1 MNRLIK
7 FSILVV
13 SLNSGDKLLET
24 VKSILSQTCPDYEVV
39 VKDGGSKDA
48 SIATLEA
55 YLQTC
60 PAYADKVR
68 ITSRKDTGIYEG
80 MNQATKEAKGEY
92 YYFLNCGDLFADTD
106 VLAKISENIDK
117 ALQQK
122 SSAKIFYGNIYDNL
136 REQIVPSNPKIDDF
150 GCYRN
155 VPCHQTCIYHYS
167 LFEERGYEPKYRVR
181 ADYEHFLW
189 CYFCKEAKPQ
199 YIDVV
204 IASYEGG
211 GFSETKEN
219 RRRSKAE
226 HKEITEKYM
235 SKGQLLRYK
244 AVMAVTLAPLRTKMA
259 ESPKWAGFYNK
270 CKSLVYRSKKQN
282 D

>member
-1 MNRLIK
+1 MDRLTK

-24 VKSILSQTCPDYEVV
+24 IKSILSQNYTDYEVV
-39 VKDGGSKDA
+39 VKDGGSKDD
-48 SIATLEA
+48 SLTSLEA

-68 ITSRKDTGIYEG
+68 IISRKDTGIYEG
-80 MNQATKEAKGEY
+80 MNQATKEARGKY
-92 YYFLNCGDLFADTD
+92 YYFLNCGDLFVDGE
-106 VLAKISENIDK
+106 VLAKIASSMEAARK
-117 ALQQK
+117 QG
-122 SSAKIFYGNIYDNL
+122 SSAKIFYGDIYDNL
-136 REQIVPSNPKIDDF
+136 REQRVPSNPNIDVF

-155 VPCHQTCIYHYS
+155 VPCHQACIYHYS

-189 CYFCKEAKPQ
+189 CYFRKEAKPQ
-199 YIDVV
+199 YIKVV

-219 RRRSKAE
+219 RLRSKKE

-235 SKGQLLRYK
+235 SKGQLFRYK
-244 AVMAVTLAPLRTKMA
+244 TVLAVTLAPLRTKMA

-270 CKSLVYRSKKQN
+270 CKSLLYRKKKCN
-282 D
+282 E